1 VAAIFDGFKSIILQ
15 ALVFFYGGV
24 HDYGLAIVLLT
35 VVIRILLMPLVWK
48 QTKSMLELQQ
58 VQPKIKA
65 LQEKYK
71 KDKEKQQEELMK
83 FYQENKVNPFGG
95 CLPLLLQMPIFL
107 ALYGV
112 LGGPA
117 TDKGPTFARYL
128 MSLPQAAQE
137 AAKRFWIILP
147 DLTVT
152 PGAIW
157 STAIKGGLGDAVLAV
172 LPYAIFVILFGL
184 STWLPQYLMTTDP
197 TQRRTGTYMAIF
209 MLYIGWISPA
219 GVLLYWVTSST
230 WQVAQQIITQRAMAR
245 SAEGA

>member
-1 VAAIFDGFKSIILQ
+1 VAIWDGFKGIILQ
-15 ALVFFYGGV
+15 VLVFFYNVVG
-24 HDYGLAIVLLT
+24 DYGVAIIMLT
-35 VVIRILLMPLVWK
+35 VVLRILMTPLVWK

-112 LGGPA
+112 LGGSA
-117 TDKGPTFARYL
+117 TDKGPTFAKYL
-128 MSLPQAAQE
+128 MTLPVEAQE
-137 AAKRFWIILP
+137 AAKHFWIILP
-147 DLTVT
+147 DLTTT
-152 PGAIW
+152 PGKVW
-157 STAIKGGLGDAVLAV
+157 SVAAASGGVGAALLAV
-172 LPYAIFVILFGL
+172 LPYAIFVVLFGL

-197 TQRRTGTYMAIF
+197 TQRRTGTYMAVF

-219 GVLLYWVTSST
+219 GVLLYWVTSSV

-245 SAEGA
+245 SAKGA

>member
-1 VAAIFDGFKSIILQ
+1 MAIWDGFKGVILQ
-15 ALVFFYGGV
+15 LLVFFYNGV
-24 HDYGLAIVLLT
+24 HDYGLAIILLT
-35 VVIRILLMPLVWK
+35 IVIRILLMPLVWK

-83 FYQENKVNPFGG
+83 FYKENKVNPFGG
-95 CLPLLLQMPIFL
+95 CLPLILQMPIFL

-112 LGGPA
+112 LGGRA
-117 TDKGPTFARYL
+117 SDKGPTFAKYL
-128 MSLPQAAQE
+128 MSLSEAAQT
-137 AAKRFWIILP
+137 AAKHFWIILP
-147 DLTVT
+147 DLTRT
-152 PGAIW
+152 PMAIW
-157 STAIKGGLGDAVLAV
+157 SAATKGGIGGALLAV
-172 LPYAIFVILFGL
+172 LPYAIFVILFGV
-184 STWLPQYLMTTDP
+184 SVWLPQYLMTTDP

-219 GVLLYWVTSST
+219 GVLLYWVTSSA